1 VEFPFTPIAAL
12 QPDTKGVPA
21 NPKDAPVT
29 TQLMTQAQFA
39 RHRGVSKGC
48 VTNWKTAKLLVLAEG
63 PGGKPMV
70 DVVRTELK
78 LNANLDPGRGRPT
91 TGANATAT
99 PGGEAPA
106 LPLGEGPAAAP
117 ESPKAPDFNDERTQ
131 HLREQ
136 RIGQAMKNAQLAGQ
150 LVPLVEAER
159 RVSEVGRAARE
170 RMHAWFRGIAERV
183 AAEKDVRQIM
193 AIGESGIDEVFAEL
207 ADAAERG
214 DFAGHDDDLPPEE
227 VAEMESAA
235 AE

>member
-1 VEFPFTPIAAL
+1 V
-12 QPDTKGVPA
+12 
-21 NPKDAPVT
+21 

-39 RHRGVSKGC
+39 RHRGVVKGA
-48 VTNWKTAKLLVLAEG
+48 VSNWKKGGLLVMAEG
-63 PGGKPMV
+63 PGGRPMV

-78 LNANLDPGRGRPT
+78 LNANLDPMRGRPP
-91 TGANATAT
+91 TGASGKAS
-99 PGGEAPA
+99 GEAPA
-106 LPLGEGPAAAP
+106 LPLGEGPAP
-117 ESPKAPDFNDERTQ
+117 EPKRDDLADERAA

-136 RIGQAMKNAQLAGQ
+136 RTGQALKNAQLAGQ
-150 LVPLVEAER
+150 LVPLIEAER

-170 RMHAWFRGIAERV
+170 RMHAWFRSIAERV

-193 AIGESGIDEVFAEL
+193 VIGESGIDEVFAEL

-214 DFAGHDDDLPPEE
+214 DFAGHDDELPAEE